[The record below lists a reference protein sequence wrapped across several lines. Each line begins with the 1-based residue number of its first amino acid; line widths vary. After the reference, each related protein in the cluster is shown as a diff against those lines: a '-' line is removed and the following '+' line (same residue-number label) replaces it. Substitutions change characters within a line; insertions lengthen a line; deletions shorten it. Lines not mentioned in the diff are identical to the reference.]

1 MKKYDLSQIM
11 KSAHRTYKYVG
22 KKQGKTFGEVL
33 KSTWRLAKM
42 QNQFTDEA
50 VKARTDKFLDERS
63 EVMSKAAKATPSK
76 EYNNLDI
83 PSSAYYT
90 SNSTGRYGAHY
101 VGD

>member
-11 KSAHRTYKYVG
+11 KSAHRTYKYSG

-42 QNQFTDEA
+42 QNQFSTEA
-50 VKARTDKFLDERS
+50 VKARTDKFLDEKH
-63 EVMSKAAKATPSK
+63 EEMSKAAVATPSK

-83 PSSAYYT
+83 PSSAYYNP
-90 SNSTGRYGAHY
+90 NSTGRCGSHY